1 MPGRGAMLRGGA
13 AREVGVVPGGIGAV
27 GGGERRREGERCHG
41 EVQCR
46 EGLGPR
52 EWEEAAT
59 GRVVRMGSGQLRVG
73 TEVEM
78 EVVGMSTQTGAN
90 QMEKTRSSD
99 RGRGGFG
106 CAGWLGYGIRYSI
119 PRVLNRVT
127 IYIWK
132 KPE

>member
-1 MPGRGAMLRGGA
+1 MLRGGA

-73 TEVEM
+73 TEVE
-78 EVVGMSTQTGAN
+78 VAGMSTQTGAN

-106 CAGWLGYGIRYSI
+106 CAGWLKYVIPYSI
-119 PRVLNRVT
+119 Y
-127 IYIWK
+127 IYAWILQFTHD
-132 KPE
+132 

>member
-1 MPGRGAMLRGGA
+1 MLRGGA

-41 EVQCR
+41 EVQHR
-46 EGLGPR
+46 EGLGTR

-106 CAGWLGYGIRYSI
+106 CAGWLEYGIPYSI
-119 PRVLNRVT
+119 PE
-127 IYIWK
+127 Y
-132 KPE
+132 